1 METGASSVIVPLE
14 QFSDDL
20 DRHLGR
26 ANGNIY
32 IRKPGAEDVHDGQI
46 MVRLKKKRFI
56 VIDYGIV
63 PTQADLQAAAIHA
76 HVATPDGA
84 GKTKC
89 VTPNC
94 PKVGVPVLLYDS
106 EPSEAASL
114 YLRSGLCFTC
124 QRNLNEK
131 RRTQRK
137 RKSDVVQ
144 GGQRVKHNGQVIDL
158 SSDALVINGP
168 MDGVK
173 KHTEGFTSEELA
185 ADLRVLMREAL
196 ADTERLLT
204 GLHPNPETS
213 AVAYAAAAAAAA
225 VNNHLIPSDIAVTS
239 AAVDA
244 SSTGLIAQQQ
254 QQQHHQQQHTTS
266 TDDDDDTDVLYEK
279 AFTSASKAL
288 YLLTQWKAS
297 WDASNANGHDPAMM
311 PLLMAADKEVK
322 VKEDVQTQ
330 SGANGDDVFQV

>member
-1 METGASSVIVPLE
+1 MEAGLSSVIVPLE

-32 IRKPGAEDVHDGQI
+32 LRKPGVEGVHDGQI

-56 VIDYGIV
+56 VVDYGIV

-89 VTPNC
+89 ITPNC

-106 EPSEAASL
+106 DPSEAASL

-137 RKSDVVQ
+137 RKSDDVQ
-144 GGQRVKHNGQVIDL
+144 GGQRVKHNGQIIDL

-173 KHTEGFTSEELA
+173 KHADGFTPEELA
-185 ADLRVLMREAL
+185 ADLHTLMREAL

-204 GLHPNPETS
+204 GLQPNPETS

-244 SSTGLIAQQQ
+244 SSSGLIAQQQ
-254 QQQHHQQQHTTS
+254 QQQQQHHITS
-266 TDDDDDTDVLYEK
+266 ADDDDETDVLYEK

-297 WDASNANGHDPAMM
+297 WDASNANVHDQAMM

-322 VKEDVQTQ
+322 VKEEVQVQTQ